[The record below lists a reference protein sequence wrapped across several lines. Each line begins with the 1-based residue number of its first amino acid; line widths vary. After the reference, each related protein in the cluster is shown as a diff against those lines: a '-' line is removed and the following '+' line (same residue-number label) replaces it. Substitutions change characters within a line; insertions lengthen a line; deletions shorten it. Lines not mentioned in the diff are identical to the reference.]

1 MAQKRHPAEV
11 RKKKRRRRRRTKG
24 FLIIL
29 CVLAVLTFVLSLVY
43 TFFQLKKIEV
53 VGNVFTPSE
62 DVIAWI
68 KQDDFSDNT
77 LYVWLKYNNDRT
89 EQISSVES
97 TEVKL
102 INPNSV
108 VIQINEK
115 EMAGRL
121 DYNGQYIYFDEN
133 GIASLISSEVLEDV
147 PHIEGIKL
155 SEDVILGERLSVENE
170 EVFSQISELSGY
182 IEDHDLDPDI
192 MLCDETGITLCFG
205 EIKVMLGTDGYK
217 EKTAQILPLLTKLD
231 EEYEGQAGTFHM
243 ENYKAGNTTI
253 RFVPD
258 EAE

>member
-1 MAQKRHPAEV
+1 MAQKMHPAEV

-29 CVLAVLTFVLSLVY
+29 CVLAVLTFVLSIVY
-43 TFFQLKKIEV
+43 TFFQLKQMEV
-53 VGNVFTPSE
+53 FGNEFTPTE

-77 LYVWLKYNNDRT
+77 LYVWLKFNNDRT

-102 INPNSV
+102 ISPNSV
-108 VIQINEK
+108 VIQIHEK

-121 DYNGQYIYFDEN
+121 DYNGQYIYFYEN
-133 GIASLISSEVLEDV
+133 GIASLISSEVLEGV
-147 PHIEGIKL
+147 PHITGI
-155 SEDVILGERLSVENE
+155 ELGEDIVLGETLSVENE
-170 EVFSQISELSGY
+170 EVFRQINELSGY
-182 IEDHDLDPDI
+182 IDEHELDPDL
-192 MLCDETGITLCFG
+192 MLCDDSGITLCFG
-205 EIKVMLGTDGYK
+205 NIKVMLGTDGYK
-217 EKTAQILPLLTKLD
+217 EKTAQISPLLEKLN
-231 EEYEGQAGTFHM
+231 EEYKGQAGTFHM